1 MKTLQDFSPSNG
13 LQMRVSVQLQRAL
26 NATRRRIRVLSSE
39 KIGAFV
45 LIKLLRWPIVSIIWR
60 KILECFHQKT

>member
-1 MKTLQDFSPSNG
+1 MKTLQDFSPYNG

-45 LIKLLRWPIVSIIWR
+45 LIKLLR
-60 KILECFHQKT
+60 